1 MNNIFIDVYIH
12 AYTSY
17 RVHVQLQRKLQLKI
31 ILIPLD
37 LHVRTSDVVVSEQG
51 VFPCVAAVP
60 SHVPELVPAL
70 SEAESNRVTDDQQ

>member
-1 MNNIFIDVYIH
+1 M
-12 AYTSY
+12 YTPY
-17 RVHVQLQRKLQLKI
+17 TYMYGYNVTILLREITAQHFFYHVDI
-31 ILIPLD
+31 
-37 LHVRTSDVVVSEQG
+37 RTSDVVVSEQG